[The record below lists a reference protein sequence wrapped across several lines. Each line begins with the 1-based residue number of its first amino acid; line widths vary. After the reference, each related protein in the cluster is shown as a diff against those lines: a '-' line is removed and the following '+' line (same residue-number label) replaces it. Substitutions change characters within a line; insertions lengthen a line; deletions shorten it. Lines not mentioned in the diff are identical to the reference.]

1 MVFNPSSGT
10 SFPQHLGAS
19 IVSTLRAQLIGFIPL
34 WIGVLPSRL
43 RLGTGSNV
51 SFTVGHYGYKRVLT
65 QLVVLVF
72 AVFCVGWP
80 TPPAQAY
87 DNPELLPENA
97 TVIIDLAKSLTPRQE
112 EDLNVQLTQFETETG
127 WKLRV
132 LTQYDRTP
140 GRAVKDFWGLDDR
153 SVMLV
158 ADPRGGNL
166 LNFSVGDAV
175 YDLLPRTFWI
185 ELQTRYGNQF
195 FVRENGEDRS
205 ILSAL
210 DSIKL
215 CLRQGGCNVVPGLP
229 QEQWVLTL
237 ITSIVG
243 GLVCGF
249 AAHPRK
255 SGQILAWQW
264 VLIFSPLWGIL
275 FIAFGLGP
283 VISRTSE
290 WLPITRNVA
299 GFLIGALV
307 AFLTPAFN
315 SPSPTSET

>member
-1 MVFNPSSGT
+1 MRNV
-10 SFPQHLGAS
+10 LKVLVVC
-19 IVSTLRAQLIGFIPL
+19 IVSLGI
-34 WIGVLPSRL
+34 WLP
-43 RLGTGSNV
+43 
-51 SFTVGHYGYKRVLT
+51 
-65 QLVVLVF
+65 
-72 AVFCVGWP
+72 AA
-80 TPPAQAY
+80 PALAF
-87 DNPELLPENA
+87 DNPNLLPDQE
-97 TVIIDLAKSLTPRQE
+97 TSVIDLAKSLTSYQE
-112 EDLNVQLTQFETETG
+112 ENLDSELAQFATETG

-132 LTQYDRTP
+132 LTQYDQTP
-140 GRAVKDFWGLDDR
+140 GRAVKDFWGLDDH
-153 SVMLV
+153 SIMLV

-195 FVRENGEDRS
+195 FVRENGEGSS
-205 ILSAL
+205 IMSAL
-210 DSIKL
+210 DSIQT

-243 GLVCGF
+243 GVICGF

-255 SGQILAWQW
+255 PGQVLAWQW

-275 FIAFGLGP
+275 FFAFGIGP
-283 VISRTSE
+283 VVTRTSD
-290 WLPITRNVA
+290 WLPLTRNVA

-307 AFLTPAFN
+307 AYLTPAIGVEEPN
-315 SPSPTSET
+315 SET

>member
-1 MVFNPSSGT
+1 MRQVLNVLLVGMVS
-10 SFPQHLGAS
+10 LC
-19 IVSTLRAQLIGFIPL
+19 V
-34 WIGVLPSRL
+34 WLP
-43 RLGTGSNV
+43 T
-51 SFTVGHYGYKRVLT
+51 
-65 QLVVLVF
+65 
-72 AVFCVGWP
+72 A
-80 TPPAQAY
+80 PAQAY
-87 DNPELLPENA
+87 DNPELLPEEQTA
-97 TVIIDLAKSLTPRQE
+97 IIDLAKSLTPRQE
-112 EDLNVQLTQFETETG
+112 EDLNTELSQFETETG

-195 FVRENGEDRS
+195 FVRENGEDSS

-210 DSIKL
+210 QSIET
-215 CLRQGGCNVVPGLP
+215 CLRQDGCNVVPGLP
-229 QEQWVLTL
+229 QEQWILTL

-243 GLVCGF
+243 GVICGF

-255 SGQILAWQW
+255 PGQILAWQW

-275 FIAFGLGP
+275 FFAFGIGP
-283 VISRTSE
+283 VVTRTSD
-290 WLPITRNVA
+290 WLPLTRNVA
-299 GFLIGALV
+299 GFFIGALV
-307 AFLTPAFN
+307 AYLTPAFN
-315 SPSPTSET
+315 SPSSTSET

>member
-1 MVFNPSSGT
+1 MRNV
-10 SFPQHLGAS
+10 LKVL
-19 IVSTLRAQLIGFIPL
+19 IVCLVGLCT
-34 WIGVLPSRL
+34 WLPM
-43 RLGTGSNV
+43 
-51 SFTVGHYGYKRVLT
+51 
-65 QLVVLVF
+65 
-72 AVFCVGWP
+72 A
-80 TPPAQAY
+80 PALAY
-87 DNPELLPENA
+87 DNPELLPDQETA
-97 TVIIDLAKSLTPRQE
+97 IIDLAKSLTSRQE
-112 EDLNVQLTQFETETG
+112 EDLDSQLNQFETETG

-132 LTQYDRTP
+132 LTQYDQTP

-153 SVMLV
+153 SIMLV

-195 FVRENGEDRS
+195 FVRENGEDNS

-210 DSIKL
+210 ESIQG

-243 GLVCGF
+243 GVICGF

-255 SGQILAWQW
+255 PGQGFAWQW

-275 FIAFGLGP
+275 FFAFGIGP
-283 VISRTSE
+283 VVTRTSD
-290 WLPITRNVA
+290 WLPLTRNVA

-307 AFLTPAFN
+307 AYLTPMLGSEAPN
-315 SPSPTSET
+315 SET

>member
-1 MVFNPSSGT
+1 M
-10 SFPQHLGAS
+10 A
-19 IVSTLRAQLIGFIPL
+19 
-34 WIGVLPSRL
+34 
-43 RLGTGSNV
+43 
-51 SFTVGHYGYKRVLT
+51 
-65 QLVVLVF
+65 
-72 AVFCVGWP
+72 
-80 TPPAQAY
+80 PALAY
-87 DNPELLPENA
+87 DNPELLPDTQTA
-97 TVIIDLAKSLTPRQE
+97 IIDLAKSLSARQE
-112 EDLNVQLTQFETETG
+112 ESLDSKLNDFEAETG

-132 LTQYDRTP
+132 LTQYDQTP

-153 SVMLV
+153 SIMLV

-195 FVRENGEDRS
+195 FVRENGEDNS

-210 DSIKL
+210 ESIQG

-243 GLVCGF
+243 GVICGF

-255 SGQILAWQW
+255 PDQIFAWQW

-275 FIAFGLGP
+275 FFAFGIGP
-283 VISRTSE
+283 VVTRTSD
-290 WLPITRNVA
+290 WLPLTRNIA

-307 AFLTPAFN
+307 AFLTPILGNQASN
-315 SPSPTSET
+315 SET

>member
-1 MVFNPSSGT
+1 MGHGMVSSQWHGIMRY
-10 SFPQHLGAS
+10 L
-19 IVSTLRAQLIGFIPL
+19 LK
-34 WIGVLPSRL
+34 GVLVCL
-43 RLGTGSNV
+43 VCLGILGPM
-51 SFTVGHYGYKRVLT
+51 
-65 QLVVLVF
+65 
-72 AVFCVGWP
+72 A
-80 TPPAQAY
+80 PAQAY
-87 DNPELLPENA
+87 DNPELLPDEA
-97 TVIIDLAKSLTPRQE
+97 TAIIDLAKSLSSRQE
-112 EDLNVQLTQFETETG
+112 EDLNSEISQFETETG

-140 GRAVKDFWGLDDR
+140 GRAVKDFWGLDNR
-153 SVMLV
+153 SIMLV

-195 FVRENGEDRS
+195 FVRENGEDLS

-210 DSIKL
+210 ESIEG

-243 GLVCGF
+243 GVVCGF

-255 SGQILAWQW
+255 PGQVLAWQW

-275 FIAFGLGP
+275 FVAFGIGP
-283 VISRTSE
+283 VVTRTSD
-290 WLPITRNVA
+290 WLPLTRNIA
-299 GFLIGALV
+299 GFAIGALV
-307 AFLTPAFN
+307 AYLTPAFN
-315 SPSPTSET
+315 QQSPSSET

>member
-1 MVFNPSSGT
+1 MAPS
-10 SFPQHLGAS
+10 FQH
-19 IVSTLRAQLIGFIPL
+19 VSKF
-34 WIGVLPSRL
+34 
-43 RLGTGSNV
+43 
-51 SFTVGHYGYKRVLT
+51 FLT
-65 QLVVLVF
+65 QLALWAF
-72 AVFCVGWP
+72 AVLCLWWP
-80 TPPAQAY
+80 AAPAQAY
-87 DNPELLPENA
+87 DNPELLPEDA
-97 TVIIDLAKSLTPRQE
+97 TAIIDLAKSLTPRQE
-112 EDLNVQLTQFETETG
+112 EDLNSQLSQFETETG

-210 DSIKL
+210 ESIQL

-237 ITSIVG
+237 VTSIVG

-255 SGQILAWQW
+255 PGQLLAWQW

-290 WLPITRNVA
+290 WLPITRNIA

-307 AFLTPAFN
+307 AYLTPAFN